1 MTTSSESKKMLEK
14 QDKKYIAERW
24 KNEFSLNEL
33 KKYQEIL
40 DLFEVETYNLL
51 SQ

>member
-1 MTTSSESKKMLEK
+1 MLKK
-14 QDKKYIAERW
+14 QDKKYITERW